1 MAIKDI
7 LAKLANAGVKK
18 GLTPNEVEL
27 NSYLEEQRL
36 DQVKEALHQMRI
48 KKNQEILFQNTLV
61 KGGKGILES
70 ENVIT
75 KSHSQIIQK
84 KILNNKNLFF

>member
-7 LAKLANAGVKK
+7 LAKLMEGGAKK

-27 NSYLEEQRL
+27 NSYLEEERL
-36 DQVKEALHQMRI
+36 DNVKAALHKYRI
-48 KKNQEILFQNTLV
+48 KKNNEILVQNTLV
-61 KGGKGILES
+61 KGTKGILES

-75 KSHSQIIQK
+75 KPHNQIIQK